1 MKKKRCLSVVIIS
14 LLLGISCFI
23 MAGCANKDNED
34 KDDTKIEQNLDK
46 KEDAEDFNKK
56 DENLNDYFGFDDKE
70 NKTLDSDKDIKDKE
84 NIESNNDTKQ
94 TNIDETQ
101 QLNIDNE
108 INSKDEVKKDDD
120 KNFSDV
126 KSKSSKESNDNS
138 KNKKVKKKSGFKRGI
153 ALVAGAV
160 IVAIL
165 GGAIGAGGVYYAF
178 KNSIPVSTLENNSNT
193 SVNPP
198 AFKGEDGALTVPQV
212 VEKVTPA
219 VVGVSTKSLVRD
231 QFFNVKEQEGL
242 GSGFIINEDGY
253 VVTNYHV
260 INGAQEV
267 KVIFSDGKEVNAKV
281 VNYDAERDIAVIKIT
296 DDVKMPGI
304 AQLGDSSTV
313 KAGEEVIAIGN
324 PLGKEFSSTVT
335 KGIVSSPNR
344 KMKTE
349 NGNVL
354 DYIQTDAAINPG
366 NSGGPLI
373 NSKGEV
379 IGINTAKKVGEDI
392 EGIGFA
398 IPINEVKTR
407 LGSLSKPI
415 LKLGITARTV
425 TPELAKENKLE
436 EGVYVVGVQEF
447 SPAEKAGLKIG
458 DLIVEFGGKRVKTL
472 EELNQVKSQYNDG
485 DSVPVE
491 IIRDGKKVNLNLT
504 LVAN

>member
-1 MKKKRCLSVVIIS
+1 MS
-14 LLLGISCFI
+14 
-23 MAGCANKDNED
+23 
-34 KDDTKIEQNLDK
+34 
-46 KEDAEDFNKK
+46 DFNKK

-108 INSKDEVKKDDD
+108 INSKDEVKKEDD

-198 AFKGEDGALTVPQV
+198 AFKGEDGELTVPQV

-485 DSVPVE
+485 ESVPVE
-491 IIRDGKKVNLNLT
+491 IIRNGKKVNLNLT

>member
-1 MKKKRCLSVVIIS
+1 MS
-14 LLLGISCFI
+14 
-23 MAGCANKDNED
+23 
-34 KDDTKIEQNLDK
+34 
-46 KEDAEDFNKK
+46 DFNKK

-70 NKTLDSDKDIKDKE
+70 NKTLDSDKDIEDKE

-101 QLNIDNE
+101 QLNIDNK
-108 INSKDEVKKDDD
+108 INSKDEVKREED
-120 KNFSDV
+120 KNSSDI
-126 KSKSSKESNDNS
+126 KAKSSKESNDNS

-160 IVAIL
+160 IVAML
-165 GGAIGAGGVYYAF
+165 GGVIGAGGVYYAF
-178 KNSIPVSTLENNSNT
+178 KNSIPVSKLENNSNT
-193 SVNPP
+193 SANPP
-198 AFKGEDGALTVPQV
+198 EFKGEDGALTVPQV

-242 GSGFIINEDGY
+242 GSGFIINEEGY

-458 DLIVEFGGKRVKTL
+458 DLIIEFGGKRVKTL
-472 EELNQVKSQYNDG
+472 EELNQAKSQYNDG

-491 IIRDGKKVNLNLT
+491 VIRDGKKVNLNLT

>member
-1 MKKKRCLSVVIIS
+1 MS
-14 LLLGISCFI
+14 
-23 MAGCANKDNED
+23 
-34 KDDTKIEQNLDK
+34 
-46 KEDAEDFNKK
+46 DFNKK

-70 NKTLDSDKDIKDKE
+70 NKTLDSDKDIEDKE

-94 TNIDETQ
+94 TKIDETQ
-101 QLNIDNE
+101 QLNIDNK
-108 INSKDEVKKDDD
+108 INSKDEVKKEDD
-120 KNFSDV
+120 KNSSDI
-126 KSKSSKESNDNS
+126 KAKSSKESNDNN

-193 SVNPP
+193 SANPP
-198 AFKGEDGALTVPQV
+198 EFKGEDGALTVPQV

-281 VNYDAERDIAVIKIT
+281 INYDAERDIAVIKIT

-458 DLIVEFGGKRVKTL
+458 DLIIEFGGKRVKTL
-472 EELNQVKSQYNDG
+472 EELNQAKSQYNDG

>member
-1 MKKKRCLSVVIIS
+1 MS
-14 LLLGISCFI
+14 
-23 MAGCANKDNED
+23 
-34 KDDTKIEQNLDK
+34 
-46 KEDAEDFNKK
+46 DFNKK

-70 NKTLDSDKDIKDKE
+70 NKTLDSEKDIKDKV
-84 NIESNNDTKQ
+84 NTESNNDKKQ

-101 QLNIDNE
+101 HLNIDNE
-108 INSKDEVKKDDD
+108 INSKEEVKREE
-120 KNFSDV
+120 NT
-126 KSKSSKESNDNS
+126 KSSHEKAKGVKDSNDNS

-153 ALVAGAV
+153 ALIAGAV

-165 GGAIGAGGVYYAF
+165 GGAIGAGGVYCAF

-242 GSGFIINEDGY
+242 GSGFIINEEGY

-281 VNYDAERDIAVIKIT
+281 INYDPERDIAVIKIT

-304 AQLGDSSTV
+304 AELGDSSTV

-458 DLIVEFGGKRVKTL
+458 DLIIEFGGKRVKTL
-472 EELNQVKSQYNDG
+472 EELNQAKSQYNDG

>member
-1 MKKKRCLSVVIIS
+1 MS
-14 LLLGISCFI
+14 
-23 MAGCANKDNED
+23 
-34 KDDTKIEQNLDK
+34 
-46 KEDAEDFNKK
+46 DFNKK

-70 NKTLDSDKDIKDKE
+70 NKTLDSEKDIKDKV
-84 NIESNNDTKQ
+84 NTESNNDTKQ

-101 QLNIDNE
+101 HLNIDNE
-108 INSKDEVKKDDD
+108 INSKEEVKREENTESSHEKVKGVKD
-120 KNFSDV
+120 
-126 KSKSSKESNDNS
+126 SNDNS
-138 KNKKVKKKSGFKRGI
+138 KNKKVKKKSGFKRVI
-153 ALVAGAV
+153 ALIAGAV

-165 GGAIGAGGVYYAF
+165 GGAIGAGGVYCAF

-198 AFKGEDGALTVPQV
+198 SFKGEDGALTVPQV

-242 GSGFIINEDGY
+242 GSGFIINEEGY

-281 VNYDAERDIAVIKIT
+281 INYDPERDIAVIKIT

-304 AQLGDSSTV
+304 AELGDSSTV

-458 DLIVEFGGKRVKTL
+458 DLIIEFGGKRVKTL
-472 EELNQVKSQYNDG
+472 EELNQAKSQYNDG

-491 IIRDGKKVNLNLT
+491 IIRDGKKVDLNLT

>member
-1 MKKKRCLSVVIIS
+1 MS
-14 LLLGISCFI
+14 
-23 MAGCANKDNED
+23 
-34 KDDTKIEQNLDK
+34 
-46 KEDAEDFNKK
+46 DFNKK

-70 NKTLDSDKDIKDKE
+70 NKNLDSDKGTTTEE
-84 NIESNNDTKQ
+84 NINLNDDTKQ
-94 TNIDETQ
+94 INVDNIK
-101 QLNIDNE
+101 QLNIDD
-108 INSKDEVKKDDD
+108 NST
-120 KNFSDV
+120 
-126 KSKSSKESNDNS
+126 SSKEIKSDEEIKKEENNLDSNNVKSMDTKESNE
-138 KNKKVKKKSGFKRGI
+138 KNKKKKTKKNGGFKKGI
-153 ALVAGAV
+153 AIIAGAV
-160 IVAIL
+160 IVAML
-165 GGAIGAGGVYYAF
+165 GGAIGAGGVYYALKSNTQINNLVNNNSAANPPSF
-178 KNSIPVSTLENNSNT
+178 KNE
-193 SVNPP
+193 
-198 AFKGEDGALTVPQV
+198 EGALTVPQV

-231 QFFNVKEQEGL
+231 QFFNVREQEGL

-267 KVIFSDGKEVNAKV
+267 KVIFYDGKEVNAKV

-344 KMKTE
+344 RMSTE

-415 LKLGITARTV
+415 LKMGIQVRNV
-425 TPELAKENKLE
+425 TSEIAKENNLE

-458 DLIVEFGGKRVKTL
+458 DLIVQFGGKRVKTV
-472 EELNQVKSQYNDG
+472 EELNQIKGQYNDG
-485 DSVPVE
+485 DTVPVQ
-491 IIRDGKKVNLNLT
+491 IIRDGKKMDLQIK
-504 LVAN
+504 LVAS

>member
-1 MKKKRCLSVVIIS
+1 MS
-14 LLLGISCFI
+14 
-23 MAGCANKDNED
+23 
-34 KDDTKIEQNLDK
+34 
-46 KEDAEDFNKK
+46 DFNKK

-458 DLIVEFGGKRVKTL
+458 DLIIEFGGKRVKTL
-472 EELNQVKSQYNDG
+472 EELNQAKSQYNDG

-491 IIRDGKKVNLNLT
+491 VIRDGKKVNLNLT

>member
-1 MKKKRCLSVVIIS
+1 MS
-14 LLLGISCFI
+14 
-23 MAGCANKDNED
+23 
-34 KDDTKIEQNLDK
+34 
-46 KEDAEDFNKK
+46 DFNKK

-108 INSKDEVKKDDD
+108 INSKDEVKKDEVKKEDD

>member
-1 MKKKRCLSVVIIS
+1 MS
-14 LLLGISCFI
+14 
-23 MAGCANKDNED
+23 
-34 KDDTKIEQNLDK
+34 
-46 KEDAEDFNKK
+46 DFNKK

-198 AFKGEDGALTVPQV
+198 SFKGEDGALTVPQV

-304 AQLGDSSTV
+304 AELGDSSTV

>member
-1 MKKKRCLSVVIIS
+1 MS
-14 LLLGISCFI
+14 
-23 MAGCANKDNED
+23 
-34 KDDTKIEQNLDK
+34 
-46 KEDAEDFNKK
+46 DFNKK

-198 AFKGEDGALTVPQV
+198 AFKGEEGALTVPQV

>member
-1 MKKKRCLSVVIIS
+1 MS
-14 LLLGISCFI
+14 
-23 MAGCANKDNED
+23 
-34 KDDTKIEQNLDK
+34 
-46 KEDAEDFNKK
+46 DFNKK

-70 NKTLDSDKDIKDKE
+70 NKTLDSEKDIKDKV
-84 NIESNNDTKQ
+84 NTESNNDTKQ

-101 QLNIDNE
+101 HLNIDNE
-108 INSKDEVKKDDD
+108 INSKEEVKREE
-120 KNFSDV
+120 NT
-126 KSKSSKESNDNS
+126 KSSHEKAKGVKDSNDNS

-153 ALVAGAV
+153 ALIAGAV

-165 GGAIGAGGVYYAF
+165 GGAIGAGGVYCAF

-242 GSGFIINEDGY
+242 GSGFIINEEGY

-281 VNYDAERDIAVIKIT
+281 INYDPERDIAVIKIT

-458 DLIVEFGGKRVKTL
+458 DLIIEFGGKRVKTL
-472 EELNQVKSQYNDG
+472 EELNQAKSQYNDG

>member
-1 MKKKRCLSVVIIS
+1 MS
-14 LLLGISCFI
+14 
-23 MAGCANKDNED
+23 
-34 KDDTKIEQNLDK
+34 
-46 KEDAEDFNKK
+46 DFNKK

-458 DLIVEFGGKRVKTL
+458 DLIVEFGGKIVKTL

>member
-1 MKKKRCLSVVIIS
+1 MS
-14 LLLGISCFI
+14 
-23 MAGCANKDNED
+23 
-34 KDDTKIEQNLDK
+34 
-46 KEDAEDFNKK
+46 DFNKK

-108 INSKDEVKKDDD
+108 INSKDEVKKEDD

-425 TPELAKENKLE
+425 TPELAKENNLE

>member
-1 MKKKRCLSVVIIS
+1 MS
-14 LLLGISCFI
+14 
-23 MAGCANKDNED
+23 
-34 KDDTKIEQNLDK
+34 
-46 KEDAEDFNKK
+46 DFNKK

-472 EELNQVKSQYNDG
+472 EELNQAKSQYNDG

>member
-1 MKKKRCLSVVIIS
+1 MS
-14 LLLGISCFI
+14 
-23 MAGCANKDNED
+23 
-34 KDDTKIEQNLDK
+34 
-46 KEDAEDFNKK
+46 DFNKK

-70 NKTLDSDKDIKDKE
+70 NKTLDSDKGIKDKE

>member
-1 MKKKRCLSVVIIS
+1 MS
-14 LLLGISCFI
+14 
-23 MAGCANKDNED
+23 
-34 KDDTKIEQNLDK
+34 
-46 KEDAEDFNKK
+46 DFNKK

-198 AFKGEDGALTVPQV
+198 AFKGEDGELTVPQV

-407 LGSLSKPI
+407 LGSLS
-415 LKLGITARTV
+415 LGITARTV

-491 IIRDGKKVNLNLT
+491 IIRNGKKVNLNLT

>member
-1 MKKKRCLSVVIIS
+1 MS
-14 LLLGISCFI
+14 
-23 MAGCANKDNED
+23 
-34 KDDTKIEQNLDK
+34 
-46 KEDAEDFNKK
+46 DFNKK
-56 DENLNDYFGFDDKE
+56 DENLNDYFGFYDKE

-198 AFKGEDGALTVPQV
+198 AFKGEDGELTVPQV

>member
-1 MKKKRCLSVVIIS
+1 MS
-14 LLLGISCFI
+14 
-23 MAGCANKDNED
+23 
-34 KDDTKIEQNLDK
+34 
-46 KEDAEDFNKK
+46 DFNKK

-120 KNFSDV
+120 KNFSNV

>member
-1 MKKKRCLSVVIIS
+1 MS
-14 LLLGISCFI
+14 
-23 MAGCANKDNED
+23 
-34 KDDTKIEQNLDK
+34 
-46 KEDAEDFNKK
+46 DFNKK

-108 INSKDEVKKDDD
+108 INSKDKVKKDDD

>member
-1 MKKKRCLSVVIIS
+1 MS
-14 LLLGISCFI
+14 
-23 MAGCANKDNED
+23 
-34 KDDTKIEQNLDK
+34 
-46 KEDAEDFNKK
+46 DFNKK

-70 NKTLDSDKDIKDKE
+70 NKTLYSEKDTKDKE

-101 QLNIDNE
+101 HLNIDNE
-108 INSKDEVKKDDD
+108 INSKEEVKQGEDT
-120 KNFSDV
+120 
-126 KSKSSKESNDNS
+126 KSSAVKAKSLKDSNDNG

-153 ALVAGAV
+153 ALIAGAV
-160 IVAIL
+160 IVAML
-165 GGAIGAGGVYYAF
+165 GGAIGAGGVYCAF

-242 GSGFIINEDGY
+242 GSGFIINEEGY

-458 DLIVEFGGKRVKTL
+458 DLIIEFGGKRVKTL
-472 EELNQVKSQYNDG
+472 EELNQAKSQYNDG

>member
-1 MKKKRCLSVVIIS
+1 MS
-14 LLLGISCFI
+14 
-23 MAGCANKDNED
+23 
-34 KDDTKIEQNLDK
+34 
-46 KEDAEDFNKK
+46 DFNKK

-108 INSKDEVKKDDD
+108 INSKDEVKKEDD

-160 IVAIL
+160 IVAII

>member
-1 MKKKRCLSVVIIS
+1 MS
-14 LLLGISCFI
+14 
-23 MAGCANKDNED
+23 
-34 KDDTKIEQNLDK
+34 
-46 KEDAEDFNKK
+46 DFNKK

-70 NKTLDSDKDIKDKE
+70 NKTLDSDKDIEDKE

-108 INSKDEVKKDDD
+108 INSKDEVKKEDD

-126 KSKSSKESNDNS
+126 KAKSSKESNDNS

-153 ALVAGAV
+153 AIVAGAV

>member
-1 MKKKRCLSVVIIS
+1 MS
-14 LLLGISCFI
+14 
-23 MAGCANKDNED
+23 
-34 KDDTKIEQNLDK
+34 
-46 KEDAEDFNKK
+46 DFNKK

-165 GGAIGAGGVYYAF
+165 GGAIGAGGVYYVF

-504 LVAN
+504 LVTN

>member
-1 MKKKRCLSVVIIS
+1 MS
-14 LLLGISCFI
+14 
-23 MAGCANKDNED
+23 
-34 KDDTKIEQNLDK
+34 
-46 KEDAEDFNKK
+46 DFNKK

-70 NKTLDSDKDIKDKE
+70 NKTLDSDKDIEDKE

-94 TNIDETQ
+94 TKIDETQ
-101 QLNIDNE
+101 QLNIDNK
-108 INSKDEVKKDDD
+108 INSKDEVKREKD
-120 KNFSDV
+120 KNSSDI
-126 KSKSSKESNDNS
+126 KAKSSKESNDNS

-160 IVAIL
+160 IVAML
-165 GGAIGAGGVYYAF
+165 GGVIGAGGVYYAF
-178 KNSIPVSTLENNSNT
+178 KNSIPVSKLENNSNT
-193 SVNPP
+193 SANPP
-198 AFKGEDGALTVPQV
+198 EFKGEDGALTVPQV

-242 GSGFIINEDGY
+242 GSGFIINEEGY

-281 VNYDAERDIAVIKIT
+281 INYDAERDIAVIKIT

-458 DLIVEFGGKRVKTL
+458 DLIIEFGGKRVKTL
-472 EELNQVKSQYNDG
+472 EELNQAKSQYNDG

-491 IIRDGKKVNLNLT
+491 VIRDGKKVNLNLT

>member
-1 MKKKRCLSVVIIS
+1 MS
-14 LLLGISCFI
+14 
-23 MAGCANKDNED
+23 
-34 KDDTKIEQNLDK
+34 
-46 KEDAEDFNKK
+46 DFNKK

-108 INSKDEVKKDDD
+108 INSKDEVKKEDD

-198 AFKGEDGALTVPQV
+198 EFKGEDGALTVPQV

>member
-1 MKKKRCLSVVIIS
+1 MS
-14 LLLGISCFI
+14 
-23 MAGCANKDNED
+23 
-34 KDDTKIEQNLDK
+34 
-46 KEDAEDFNKK
+46 DFNKK
-56 DENLNDYFGFDDKE
+56 DENLNDYFDFDDKE

-108 INSKDEVKKDDD
+108 INSKDEVKKEDD

>member
-1 MKKKRCLSVVIIS
+1 MS
-14 LLLGISCFI
+14 
-23 MAGCANKDNED
+23 
-34 KDDTKIEQNLDK
+34 
-46 KEDAEDFNKK
+46 DFNKK
-56 DENLNDYFGFDDKE
+56 DENFNDYFGFDDKE
-70 NKTLDSDKDIKDKE
+70 NKDLGSSKDTQDKE

-94 TNIDETQ
+94 TNIDQTQ
-101 QLNIDNE
+101 HLNIDNK
-108 INSKDEVKKDDD
+108 IKSKEEVKREED
-120 KNFSDV
+120 KNSSDI
-126 KSKSSKESNDNS
+126 KAKSSKESNDNS

-153 ALVAGAV
+153 AIIAGAV
-160 IVAIL
+160 IVAML

-178 KNSIPVSTLENNSNT
+178 KNSIPVNKLENNSNNAA
-193 SVNPP
+193 NPP

-242 GSGFIINEDGY
+242 GSGFIINEEGY

-296 DDVKMPGI
+296 DNVKMPGI

-407 LGSLSKPI
+407 LSSLSKPI

-425 TPELAKENKLE
+425 TPELAKENNLE

-458 DLIVEFGGKRVKTL
+458 DLIIEFGGKRVKTL
-472 EELNQVKSQYNDG
+472 EELNQAKSKYNDG

>member
-1 MKKKRCLSVVIIS
+1 MS
-14 LLLGISCFI
+14 
-23 MAGCANKDNED
+23 
-34 KDDTKIEQNLDK
+34 
-46 KEDAEDFNKK
+46 DFNKK

-108 INSKDEVKKDDD
+108 INSKDEVKKDED

>member
-1 MKKKRCLSVVIIS
+1 MS
-14 LLLGISCFI
+14 
-23 MAGCANKDNED
+23 
-34 KDDTKIEQNLDK
+34 
-46 KEDAEDFNKK
+46 DFNKK

-153 ALVAGAV
+153 TLVAGAV

>member
-1 MKKKRCLSVVIIS
+1 M
-14 LLLGISCFI
+14 G
-23 MAGCANKDNED
+23 
-34 KDDTKIEQNLDK
+34 
-46 KEDAEDFNKK
+46 DFNKK

-108 INSKDEVKKDDD
+108 INSKDEVKKEDD

>member
-1 MKKKRCLSVVIIS
+1 MS
-14 LLLGISCFI
+14 
-23 MAGCANKDNED
+23 
-34 KDDTKIEQNLDK
+34 
-46 KEDAEDFNKK
+46 DFNKK

-108 INSKDEVKKDDD
+108 INSKDEVKKEDD

-425 TPELAKENKLE
+425 TSELAKENKLE

>member
-1 MKKKRCLSVVIIS
+1 MS
-14 LLLGISCFI
+14 
-23 MAGCANKDNED
+23 
-34 KDDTKIEQNLDK
+34 
-46 KEDAEDFNKK
+46 DFNKK

-70 NKTLDSDKDIKDKE
+70 NKTLDSEKDIKDKV
-84 NIESNNDTKQ
+84 NTESNNDTKQ

-101 QLNIDNE
+101 HLNIDNE
-108 INSKDEVKKDDD
+108 INSKEEVKREENTKSYHEKAKGVKD
-120 KNFSDV
+120 
-126 KSKSSKESNDNS
+126 SNDNS

-153 ALVAGAV
+153 ALIAGAV

-165 GGAIGAGGVYYAF
+165 GGAIGAGGVYCAF

-242 GSGFIINEDGY
+242 GSGFIINEEGY

-281 VNYDAERDIAVIKIT
+281 INYDPERDIAVIKIT

-458 DLIVEFGGKRVKTL
+458 DLIIEFGGKRVKTL
-472 EELNQVKSQYNDG
+472 EELNQAKSQYNDG

>member
-1 MKKKRCLSVVIIS
+1 MS
-14 LLLGISCFI
+14 
-23 MAGCANKDNED
+23 
-34 KDDTKIEQNLDK
+34 
-46 KEDAEDFNKK
+46 DFNKK

-70 NKTLDSDKDIKDKE
+70 NKNLDSNKETEKETEKEE
-84 NIESNNDTKQ
+84 NISLGDNTTQ

-101 QLNIDNE
+101 QLNIDDKITSDE
-108 INSKDEVKKDDD
+108 EVKKEETPLDSNEG
-120 KNFSDV
+120 KNEEP
-126 KSKSSKESNDNS
+126 KESKDND
-138 KNKKVKKKSGFKRGI
+138 KKKKVKKKSGFKKGLGI
-153 ALVAGAV
+153 IAGAI
-160 IVAIL
+160 IVAML
-165 GGAIGAGGVYYAF
+165 GGAIGAGGVYYALRSNT
-178 KNSIPVSTLENNSNT
+178 KTNTLGNINNSN
-193 SVNPP
+193 SASNPP
-198 AFKGEDGALTVPQV
+198 AFKSDEGALTVPQV

-267 KVIFSDGKEVNAKV
+267 KVIFYDGKEVNAKV

-344 KMKTE
+344 KISTD

-373 NSKGEV
+373 NSNGEV
-379 IGINTAKKVGEDI
+379 IGINTAKKVGADI

-415 LKLGITARTV
+415 LKMGIQARNI
-425 TPELAKENKLE
+425 TPEIAKENNLE
-436 EGVYVVGVQEF
+436 EGVYIVGVQEF

-458 DLIVEFGGKRVKTL
+458 DLIVQFGGKRVKTV
-472 EELNQVKSQYNDG
+472 EELNEIKGQYNEG
-485 DSVPVE
+485 DTVPVQ
-491 IIRDGKKVNLNLT
+491 IIRDGKKMDVQIK
-504 LVAN
+504 LVS

>member
-1 MKKKRCLSVVIIS
+1 MS
-14 LLLGISCFI
+14 
-23 MAGCANKDNED
+23 
-34 KDDTKIEQNLDK
+34 
-46 KEDAEDFNKK
+46 DFNKK

-120 KNFSDV
+120 KNFADV
-126 KSKSSKESNDNS
+126 KSKSSKESNNS
-138 KNKKVKKKSGFKRGI
+138 KNKKVKKKSGFKRGLV
-153 ALVAGAV
+153 LVAGAV

>member
-1 MKKKRCLSVVIIS
+1 MS
-14 LLLGISCFI
+14 
-23 MAGCANKDNED
+23 
-34 KDDTKIEQNLDK
+34 
-46 KEDAEDFNKK
+46 DFNKK

-108 INSKDEVKKDDD
+108 INSKDEVKREED
-120 KNFSDV
+120 KNSSDI
-126 KSKSSKESNDNS
+126 KAKSSKESNDNS

-458 DLIVEFGGKRVKTL
+458 DLIIEFGGKRVKTL
-472 EELNQVKSQYNDG
+472 EELNQAKSQYNDG

-491 IIRDGKKVNLNLT
+491 VIRDGKKVNLNLT

>member
-1 MKKKRCLSVVIIS
+1 MS
-14 LLLGISCFI
+14 
-23 MAGCANKDNED
+23 
-34 KDDTKIEQNLDK
+34 
-46 KEDAEDFNKK
+46 DFNKK
-56 DENLNDYFGFDDKE
+56 NENLNDYFGFDDKE

-108 INSKDEVKKDDD
+108 INSKDEVKKEDD

-126 KSKSSKESNDNS
+126 KAKSSKESNDNS

>member
-1 MKKKRCLSVVIIS
+1 MS
-14 LLLGISCFI
+14 
-23 MAGCANKDNED
+23 
-34 KDDTKIEQNLDK
+34 
-46 KEDAEDFNKK
+46 DFNKK

-198 AFKGEDGALTVPQV
+198 AFKGEDGELTVPQV

-392 EGIGFA
+392 VGIGFA

-447 SPAEKAGLKIG
+447 SPAAKAGLKIG
-458 DLIVEFGGKRVKTL
+458 ALIVEFGGKRVKTL